1 MDVWYFRLFIERLKR
16 LRSIAREICNSSGKS
31 KEQRKSMAK
40 SVILDNRL
48 GQCILLLPEK
58 NRGTSLKSN
67 GKMEAILFSVAGFLC
82 LLVIIF
88 IVINFRKSK
97 RRSLICLKEKLQRE
111 DRLISDTMRM
121 SKLCFWISPF
131 MHNVQKWPKIL

>member
-1 MDVWYFRLFIERLKR
+1 MDVWYFRLFIEDLKKV
-16 LRSIAREICNSSGKS
+16 RSVAREICNSSEKS

-40 SVILDNRL
+40 SVILHNRF
-48 GQCILLLPEK
+48 GQCILRLPEK
-58 NRGTSLKSN
+58 NQGTLKSN

-88 IVINFRKSK
+88 IVINLRKSK